1 MEQAQT
7 KRQSKQIE
15 QDVSDEDDLYET
27 RLPSSARR
35 YNQPIEHDTHNDD
48 LPGNVIQ
55 RRRSQSADPSASTT
69 STPRS
74 GSSATTTHAAQRG
87 KSNAPAS
94 IDKPNAKRLPL
105 SLPAIIIGMAVMAV
119 LAMSLTSL
127 ASWWKVHQD
136 DMQYGRPRTFQ
147 FDAVVGHNDS
157 PANPTHFILIN
168 LNRHILIIELPG
180 GDATHA
186 HVYLGPQLYSPN
198 SELVPVTLQF
208 VDVNGDHKPDMLITF
223 QGTHAVFINDGQ
235 QFRPVLPDERSQVE
249 QFLEHL
255 GK

>member
-1 MEQAQT
+1 MEEAQT
-7 KRQSKQIE
+7 KRQSRQIE

-74 GSSATTTHAAQRG
+74 GSSGTSTHTAQKG

-94 IDKPNAKRLPL
+94 IDKPNAKRLRL
-105 SLPAIIIGMAVMAV
+105 SLPALIIGMAVMAV
-119 LAMSLTSL
+119 LAMSLTSF

-168 LNRHILIIELPG
+168 LNRHIQIIELPG
-180 GDATHA
+180 GDSTHA
-186 HVYLGPQLYSPN
+186 RIYSGPVLFGDGQDLT
-198 SELVPVTLQF
+198 PVTGE
-208 VDVNGDHKPDMLITF
+208 VRDVNGDGKPDLIVHI
-223 QGTHAVFINDGQ
+223 QDQQLVFINDGT
-235 QFRPVLPDERSQVE
+235 QFRPLQPG
-249 QFLEHL
+249 EHVNT
-255 GK
+255 

>member
-1 MEQAQT
+1 MEEAQT
-7 KRQSKQIE
+7 KRQSRQIE

-74 GSSATTTHAAQRG
+74 GSSGTSTHTAQKG

-105 SLPAIIIGMAVMAV
+105 SLPALIIGMAVMAV
-119 LAMSLTSL
+119 LAMSLTSF

-147 FDAVVGHNDS
+147 FDAEVGHNDS

-168 LNRHILIIELPG
+168 LNRHIQIIELPG
-180 GDATHA
+180 GDSTHA
-186 HVYLGPQLYSPN
+186 RSYSGPVLFGDGQDLT
-198 SELVPVTLQF
+198 PVTGE
-208 VDVNGDHKPDMLITF
+208 VRDVNGDGKPDLIVHI
-223 QGTHAVFINDGQ
+223 QDQQLVFINDGT
-235 QFRPVLPDERSQVE
+235 QFRPLQPG
-249 QFLEHL
+249 EHVNT
-255 GK
+255 

>member
-1 MEQAQT
+1 MEEAQT
-7 KRQSKQIE
+7 KRQSRQIE

-74 GSSATTTHAAQRG
+74 GSSGTSTHTAQKG

-105 SLPAIIIGMAVMAV
+105 SLPALIIGMAVMAV
-119 LAMSLTSL
+119 LAMSLTSF

-168 LNRHILIIELPG
+168 LNRHIQIIELPG
-180 GDATHA
+180 GDSTHA
-186 HVYLGPQLYSPN
+186 RIYSGPVLFGDGQDLT
-198 SELVPVTLQF
+198 PVTGE
-208 VDVNGDHKPDMLITF
+208 VRDVNGDGKPDLIVHI
-223 QGTHAVFINDGQ
+223 QDQQLVFINNGT
-235 QFRPVLPDERSQVE
+235 QFRPLQPG
-249 QFLEHL
+249 EHVNT
-255 GK
+255 

>member
-74 GSSATTTHAAQRG
+74 GSSATSTHAAQRG
-87 KSNAPAS
+87 KNNAPAS
-94 IDKPNAKRLPL
+94 IDKPNVKRLPL
-105 SLPAIIIGMAVMAV
+105 SLPALIIGMAVMAI
-119 LAMSLTSL
+119 LAMSLTSF

-168 LNRHILIIELPG
+168 LNRHVEIIELPG
-180 GDATHA
+180 GDSTHA
-186 HVYLGPQLYSPN
+186 RIYSGPVLFGDGQDLT
-198 SELVPVTLQF
+198 PVTGE
-208 VDVNGDHKPDMLITF
+208 VRDVNGDGKPDLIVHI
-223 QGTHAVFINDGQ
+223 QDQQLIFINDGT
-235 QFRPVLPDERSQVE
+235 QFRPLQPG
-249 QFLEHL
+249 EHVNT
-255 GK
+255 

>member
-1 MEQAQT
+1 MEEAQT
-7 KRQSKQIE
+7 KRQARHIE
-15 QDVSDEDDLYET
+15 QDVSDEDDLYEAHI
-27 RLPSSARR
+27 PSSTRR
-35 YNQPIEHDTHNDD
+35 YNQPIDDDTLDD
-48 LPGNVIQ
+48 VLQGSVIQ

-157 PANPTHFILIN
+157 PTNPTHFILIN
-168 LNRHILIIELPG
+168 LNRHIQIIELPG
-180 GDATHA
+180 GDVTHA
-186 HVYLGPQLYSPN
+186 RIYSGPVLFGDGQDLTPITG
-198 SELVPVTLQF
+198 EVR
-208 VDVNGDHKPDMLITF
+208 DVNGDGKPDLIVHI
-223 QGTHAVFINDGQ
+223 QDQQLVFINDGT
-235 QFRPVLPDERSQVE
+235 QFRPLQPG
-249 QFLEHL
+249 EHVNT
-255 GK
+255 